1 MTYYCKKCGLSYD
14 GPNAI
19 MFMKSCVCQHGG
31 KCEPYEGRETGP
43 WHCKK
48 CGRAYTDFK
57 YMIQNTYCE
66 KGGKCEP
73 F

>member
-1 MTYYCKKCGLSYD
+1 MTYYCKKCGQSYTD
-14 GPNAI
+14 LRY
-19 MFMKSCVCQHGG
+19 MTQHVYCQNGG
-31 KCEPYEGRETGP
+31 HCEPYEGRETGP

-48 CGRAYTDFK
+48 CGREYADFR
-57 YMIQNTYCE
+57 YMVQHTYCE

>member
-1 MTYYCKKCGLSYD
+1 MNYYCKKCGLSYTD
-14 GPNAI
+14 FVYMTRNTYCP
-19 MFMKSCVCQHGG
+19 KGG
-31 KCEPYEGRETGP
+31 HCEPYEGRETGP

-48 CGRAYTDFK
+48 CGREYADFK
-57 YMIQNTYCE
+57 YMIQHTFCE